1 MFASAERERETESER
16 ERTREREREREADLD
31 GESLHSQHSLRVLWL
46 QRPATGLVDLQRFE
60 DQQWPKKQ
68 V

>member
-1 MFASAERERETESER
+1 MFASAEREREKESER
-16 ERTREREREREADLD
+16 EKTRVRERERGDLD